1 MTVAHRQRNGVNVPL
16 DIAFSSAPLGH
27 EIRGVEVAH
36 LTDAQFAEVEAAY
49 DQYGVVVLRGQQ
61 LTPDEQIA
69 FSKRFGALD
78 RYILDRYNLASH
90 PEIFVVSNVLVDG
103 KPIGLGDA
111 GRYWHSDMW
120 TEPKPPRGS
129 MLYAIEI
136 PHADDGRPL
145 GDTLFASMSAAYDA
159 LPEDLRRRIV
169 GRHAVYSGRKL
180 VDFQTRAKGRELT
193 EDEKIAMADRM
204 ARIKEI
210 RHPLVR
216 VHARTGRKCIYYS
229 EGAIDHIE
237 GMSAAESERTLEEI
251 RQHVLQPR
259 FTYRHVWRVGD
270 IVMWDN
276 CSAIHKASAD
286 FEWPQRRHLHR
297 TTLAAVDA
305 PIAATAA

>member
-1 MTVAHRQRNGVNVPL
+1 MPL
-16 DIAFSSAPLGH
+16 DIAFSGAPLGH
-27 EIRGVEVAH
+27 ELRGVNVAT
-36 LTDAQFAEVEAAY
+36 LTDAQFAEVEQAY
-49 DQYGVVVLRGQQ
+49 DQYGVVVFREQSLS
-61 LTPDEQIA
+61 PDEQIA
-69 FSKRFGALD
+69 FSRRFGELD

-90 PEIFVVSNVLVDG
+90 PQIFVVSNILVDG

-120 TEPKPPRGS
+120 TEARPPRGS

-136 PHADDGRPL
+136 PHGADGRPL
-145 GDTLFASMSAAYDA
+145 GDTLFNSMAAAYDA
-159 LPEDLRRRIV
+159 LPDDLRRRIL
-169 GRHAVYSGRKL
+169 GRNAIYSGRRL
-180 VDFQTRAKGRELT
+180 VEFQIKAKGRPLT
-193 EDEKIAMADRM
+193 PDEQVAMDDRIK
-204 ARIKEI
+204 RIKEI
-210 RHPLVR
+210 THPLVR
-216 VHARTGRKCIYYS
+216 VHPRTGRKCIYYS

-237 GMSAAESERTLEEI
+237 GMSHDESERTLEEI

-297 TTLAAVDA
+297 TTLAATEP
-305 PIAATAA
+305 PIAAAAA

>member
-1 MTVAHRQRNGVNVPL
+1 MPL
-16 DIAFSSAPLGH
+16 DIAFSGAPLGH
-27 EIRGVEVAH
+27 EIRGVNVAQ
-36 LTDAQFAEVEAAY
+36 LSDAQFAEVEHAWNE
-49 DQYGVVVLRGQQ
+49 YGVVVFRNQT

-69 FSKRFGALD
+69 FSKRFGELD

-90 PEIFVVSNVLVDG
+90 PEIFVVSNILVDG

-120 TEPKPPRGS
+120 TEPRPPRGS

-136 PHADDGRPL
+136 PHGADGKPL
-145 GDTLFASMSAAYDA
+145 GDTLFNSMSAAYDA
-159 LPEDLRRRIV
+159 LPEDLRLRIL
-169 GRHAVYSGRKL
+169 GRNAVYSGRRL
-180 VDFQTRAKGRELT
+180 VDFQIKAKGRELT
-193 EDEKIAMADRM
+193 EDEKIAMDD
-204 ARIKEI
+204 RIKRIREI
-210 RHPLVR
+210 THPLVR
-216 VHARTGRKCIYYS
+216 VHPRTGRKCIYYS

-237 GMSAAESERTLEEI
+237 GMEPEASERTLEEL

-297 TTLAAVDA
+297 TTLAATEP

>member
-1 MTVAHRQRNGVNVPL
+1 MTHPSRRSPNVPL
-16 DIAFSSAPLGH
+16 DIAFSDAPLGH
-27 EIRGVEVAH
+27 EIRGVNVAV
-36 LTDAQFAEVEAAY
+36 LTDTQFADVERAY
-49 DQYGVVVLRGQQ
+49 DQYGVVVFRNQS

-69 FSKRFGALD
+69 FSKRFGELD
-78 RYILDRYNLASH
+78 RYILDRYNLTSH
-90 PEIFVVSNVLVDG
+90 PQIFVVSNILVDG

-120 TEPKPPRGS
+120 TEQKPPRGS

-136 PHADDGRPL
+136 PHGADGRPL
-145 GDTLFASMSAAYDA
+145 GDTLFNSMSAAYDA
-159 LPEDLRRRIV
+159 LPDDLRRRIL
-169 GRHAVYSGRKL
+169 GRTAVYSGRRL
-180 VDFQTRAKGRELT
+180 VDFQIKAKGRELT
-193 EDEKIAMADRM
+193 PDEKIAMDDRIK
-204 ARIKEI
+204 RIKEI
-210 RHPLVR
+210 THPLVR
-216 VHARTGRKCIYYS
+216 VHPRTGRKCIYFS

-237 GMSAAESERTLEEI
+237 GMSHDESERTLEDI

-297 TTLAAVDA
+297 TTLAATEP